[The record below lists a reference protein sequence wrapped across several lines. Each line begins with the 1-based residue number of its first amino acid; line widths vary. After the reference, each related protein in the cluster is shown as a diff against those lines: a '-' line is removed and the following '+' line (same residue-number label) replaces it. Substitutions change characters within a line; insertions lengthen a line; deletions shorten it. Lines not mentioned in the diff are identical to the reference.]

1 MKNGHGSLS
10 LNGIYFNVLAYRI
23 ERESAYKDYV
33 TVSKKTIFSEG
44 GAKAYKLTLK
54 CIVEEKYAKVAV
66 MLDEKIGKNI
76 RHTFQISNKI
86 KIKNAYIVKYV
97 VSEVYDENMI
107 ECELEFMCG
116 VNIVEVTD

>member
-1 MKNGHGSLS
+1 MKNGHGGLS

-23 ERESAYKDYV
+23 ERESAHKDYV

-54 CIVEEKYAKVAV
+54 CIVEEKYAKAAV

-86 KIKNAYIVKYV
+86 KVKNAYLVRYV

-107 ECELEFMCG
+107 ECELEFMCS